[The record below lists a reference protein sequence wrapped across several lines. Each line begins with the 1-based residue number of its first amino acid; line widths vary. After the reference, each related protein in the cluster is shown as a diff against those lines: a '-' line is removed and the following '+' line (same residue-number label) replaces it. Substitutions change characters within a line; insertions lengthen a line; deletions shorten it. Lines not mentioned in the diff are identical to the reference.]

1 VQRACAFR
9 LFCLLHK
16 YNANMVYAP
25 DRLADAA
32 AVLRRSR
39 AFFSRCRRALAPPPP
54 VAAAAAAAAGS
65 GGGSSAGAVWGAPAR
80 ALGQTLVECR
90 AEFESALAD
99 DLDTPGAIAALLGAM
114 SRTHAVLDA
123 LEGGAEEQGETGGA
137 AAVATPPPPNLWP
150 TVRYLATQLRLFGL
164 SDEATGAFDE
174 LLPAVWGAEHDDA
187 GADEVAGAAAAAA
200 PEALVEA
207 LLSVRAE
214 LRGRAVRKESL
225 SPPELWKVCD
235 AFRDELLPA
244 LGVEVKDLRD
254 GSYVW
259 EHVGRGAAAPGE
271 EPPTGKA

>member
-1 VQRACAFR
+1 MCLPAVLPAAQVQRQHGVRPGPAR
-9 LFCLLHK
+9 G
-16 YNANMVYAP
+16 
-25 DRLADAA
+25 
-32 AVLRRSR
+32 RRGGA

-54 VAAAAAAAAGS
+54 VAAAAAAAAAAGS
-65 GGGSSAGAVWGAPAR
+65 GGSSSAGAVWGAPAR
-80 ALGQTLVECR
+80 ALGQALVECR

-99 DLDTPGAIAALLGAM
+99 DLDTPAAIAALLGAM

-137 AAVATPPPPNLWP
+137 ATAATPPPPNLWP

-174 LLPAVWGAEHDDA
+174 LLPAVGGAEHDDA
-187 GADEVAGAAAAAA
+187 GADEVAGAAAAAAEA

-244 LGVEVKDLRD
+244 LGVEVMDLRD